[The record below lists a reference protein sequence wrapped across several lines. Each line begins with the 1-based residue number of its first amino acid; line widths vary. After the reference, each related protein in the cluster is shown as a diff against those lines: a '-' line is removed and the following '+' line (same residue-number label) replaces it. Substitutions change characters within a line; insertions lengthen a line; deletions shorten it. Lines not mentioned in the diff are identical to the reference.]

1 MTPTSGGRPQ
11 VAATARSLGV
21 RVQTDIAP
29 DETGDV
35 HPGPKGMS
43 VAPDLVSLPLHRIP
57 KRLGYLRL
65 GAIGPDADVVWSFGE
80 GRFAA
85 GPFAP
90 RLALVPDKPDHGVVG
105 PAVKTRLTEYEA
117 ALAATQPGWR
127 RDEK

>member
-1 MTPTSGGRPQ
+1 MTPTSDGWPQ

-21 RVQTDIAP
+21 RIPTDIAP
-29 DETGDV
+29 DEAGDV

-57 KRLGYLRL
+57 KRLAHLRQ

-80 GRFAA
+80 GRFIA
-85 GPFAP
+85 GPFAAH
-90 RLALVPDKPDHGVVG
+90 LALVPDRLDHGVVG
-105 PAVKTRLTEYEA
+105 PDAKTSLSEYEV
-117 ALAATQPGWR
+117 ALAGTQSGWR